1 MQGDTDILIAGA
13 NTTLAIAIELVLT
26 HHGHRPARVLSGP
39 QALSHCK
46 AMQPELI
53 VLETDLPDMSGLE
66 VCQRLRLDPDTAHL
80 PIVMITH
87 NTHAVYARK
96 LRALGADA
104 VLCPPMT
111 AQDIIDIKAQFETGG
126 FDAG

>member
-26 HHGHRPARVLSGP
+26 HHGHRPARVVSGP

-80 PIVMITH
+80 RIVMITH
-87 NTHAVYARK
+87 DAHAVYTRK
-96 LRALGADA
+96 LHALGADA
-104 VLCPPMT
+104 VLCPPLT
-111 AQDIIDIKAQFETGG
+111 AQDIIGLKAQFETGG